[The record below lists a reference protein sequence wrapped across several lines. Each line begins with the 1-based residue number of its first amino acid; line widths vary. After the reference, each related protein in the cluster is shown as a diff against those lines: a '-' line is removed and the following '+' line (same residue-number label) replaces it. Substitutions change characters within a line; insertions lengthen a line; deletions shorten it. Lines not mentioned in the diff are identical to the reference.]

1 MRPIVIGSNSFSGQD
16 FVRHALEHCGD
27 EVIGISR
34 SEQKDQYNLS
44 YDKNHPNFEFL
55 QLDLNK
61 DTQKIVDTAKQFEP
75 DYIVNFAAQSIVEPS
90 WDSPEDW
97 YETNVTSLAK
107 LIPELCKI
115 ESIKKY
121 LHTSTPEVYGSCE
134 ARLEE
139 SSIYNPSTPY
149 ASSKAAGDLLLNVY
163 KKQFGFPVCL
173 VRSANVYGARQQLF
187 KIIPKTVVSLM
198 RGEKL
203 PLHGGGESTRSF
215 IHISDVSQAERIVL
229 ERGDIGGIYHI
240 SHDRE
245 VSIRGLVETIC
256 QNMGKQFDEC
266 VDIVGERVGKDSAYT
281 LSSKKMNNL
290 DWFPK
295 VELEE
300 GIQEVIDWAK
310 TNDIHKKSTGLEYI
324 HKR

>member
-1 MRPIVIGSNSFSGQD
+1 MKTLVIGSNSFSGQD
-16 FVRHALEHCGD
+16 FVRHALDCGD
-27 EVIGISR
+27 QVIGISR
-34 SEQKDQYNLS
+34 SKQKQQYNLS
-44 YDKNHPNFEFL
+44 YDKNNPNFDFL

-61 DTQKIVDTAKQFEP
+61 DTDTIINTANNFKP
-75 DYIVNFAAQSIVEPS
+75 DYVVNFAAQSIVEPS
-90 WDSPEDW
+90 WDYPEDW
-97 YETNVTSLAK
+97 YETNVTALAK
-107 LIPELCKI
+107 LIPELCKVK
-115 ESIKKY
+115 SIKKY

-134 ARLEE
+134 ARLKE
-139 SSIYNPSTPY
+139 SSLYNPSTPY

-163 KKQFGFPVCL
+163 QKQFGFPVCL

-198 RGEKL
+198 RGNKL

-215 IHISDVSQAERIVL
+215 IHISDVSQAERTVL
-229 ERGDIGGIYHI
+229 ERGDVGGIYHI

-245 VSIRGLVETIC
+245 VSIRNLVETIC
-256 QNMGKQFDEC
+256 NNMEKDFEEC
-266 VDIVGERVGKDSAYT
+266 VEIVGERVGKDSAYT
-281 LSSKKMNNL
+281 LSSEKINGL
-290 DWFPK
+290 GWFTK
-295 VELEE
+295 VELQE